1 MSLLGIPVNELIYLA
16 LAMTA
21 AGALTGVLAGIFGVG
36 GGAVIVP
43 VLYELFRILGV
54 GEDVRMPLCVGTS
67 LAIIIPTSIVSY
79 RAHSKRGAVDRDIL
93 RAWAV
98 PVVLGVLLGALAAR
112 FASPVVF
119 KLVFVLVAGVNAT
132 RLIGGFNW
140 RLPGQMPKGIV
151 LRSYGFITG
160 ILSSLMGIG
169 GGQISNLL
177 MMLHGRPIHQA
188 VSTSAGLGILI
199 AVPGAIGYMVSG
211 FDKAGAPAF
220 SIGYVSLLGFILFS
234 PVSMVTAPLGV
245 RIAHAMSKRTLEL
258 AFGIFLAIVALRFVI
273 NMVAQ

>member
-1 MSLLGIPVNELIYLA
+1 MFVSGIPLDEMLYLA
-16 LAMTA
+16 MAMIA

-43 VLYELFRILGV
+43 VLYELFRIMGV

-79 RAHSKRGAVDRDIL
+79 RAHSKRGTVDLDIL

-112 FASPVVF
+112 YASPVLF

-140 RLPGQMPKGIV
+140 RLPGEMPKGLV
-151 LRSYGFITG
+151 LRAYGFVTG

-211 FDKAGAPAF
+211 FGKAGTPPF
-220 SIGYVSLLGFILFS
+220 SLGFVSLLGFILFA
-234 PVSMVTAPLGV
+234 PVSMLTAPFGV
-245 RIAHAMSKRTLEL
+245 RIAHAMSKRKLEL
-258 AFGIFLAIVALRFVI
+258 AFGIFLAVVTLRFVI
-273 NMVAQ
+273 NMLA